1 MRNFSSFFFTLAS
14 VVAGMIGSYKNN
26 GVLTDADTAT
36 ETGVYRIY
44 GKVNCAPLSYGVL
57 SVDNTG
63 TYIQQIA
70 SASGVGNPPVY
81 LRTRN
86 SDSWSAWQRI
96 DNFGCNTLEELAAAL
111 KPLL

>member
-1 MRNFSSFFFTLAS
+1 ME
-14 VVAGMIGSYKNN
+14 VAGKIGSYKYN
-26 GVLTDADTAT
+26 GNLTDADTAT

-44 GKVNCAPLSYGVL
+44 GKINNAPLSYGVL

-70 SASGVGNPPVY
+70 SASGIDNPTVY

-86 SDSWSAWQRI
+86 SDTWSAWQRI
-96 DNFGCNTLEELAAAL
+96 DNFGYNTLEDLAAAL
-111 KPLL
+111 KPLM